1 MSTPRDL
8 ERLAK
13 AVKARRLEVHPSRLA
28 AAKAAGVSKDTWQRV
43 EEGRDVRDVSYTKM
57 DSALGWASGSC
68 IAIAEGGDPVLVHH
82 VGAGES
88 SAMVSH
94 LPAAWLEEE
103 LQEVIQSSA
112 MATTPNLTV
121 REIRDLNAKVVEE
134 LRRRGILP
142 SGS

>member
-1 MSTPRDL
+1 
-8 ERLAK
+8 
-13 AVKARRLEVHPSRLA
+13 
-28 AAKAAGVSKDTWQRV
+28 
-43 EEGRDVRDVSYTKM
+43 M

-68 IAIAEGGDPVLVHH
+68 IAIAEGGEPVPVDR
-82 VGAGES
+82 VEAGGGT
-88 SAMVSH
+88 AMVSK